1 MKTTPEKPIPKILLQ
16 NGVLRSSEA
25 ILHGISR
32 MRLKRLV
39 DKGQLIREAWGVYR
53 IPDSPISEQDGLVQA
68 CSRVPGGVLCLL
80 TALQFHRMT
89 TQFPHEVWM
98 AIDVWARKPRIEH
111 PPVRFVR
118 FSGKARTVGVEEHKT
133 KGGSIRV
140 YSPAKTVIDCF
151 KYRNKLG
158 LDVAL
163 EALKAY
169 QTEKKGTMDDLW
181 KYSRVCRVSNV
192 IRPYLEALA

>member
-1 MKTTPEKPIPKILLQ
+1 
-16 NGVLRSSEA
+16 
-25 ILHGISR
+25 
-32 MRLKRLV
+32 
-39 DKGQLIREAWGVYR
+39 
-53 IPDSPISEQDGLVQA
+53 
-68 CSRVPGGVLCLL
+68 
-80 TALQFHRMT
+80 MT
-89 TQFPHEVWM
+89 TQFPHEIWM

-118 FSGKARTVGVEEHKT
+118 FSGKARTAGVELHNT

-151 KYRNKLG
+151 KYRNKIG
-158 LDVAL
+158 LDVVL

-169 QTEKKGTMDDLW
+169 RTDKKGPMDELW
-181 KYSRVCRVSNV
+181 KYSRICRVSNV